1 MAFSKFQFINTDFLD
16 KIVWAYKRQKFEVL
30 AKKRVTSIEVLQELK
45 FMRRIDAI
53 ESKNQ
58 STK

>member
-1 MAFSKFQFINTDFLD
+1 MTGIN

>member
-1 MAFSKFQFINTDFLD
+1 MEVEEVTGIN
-16 KIVWAYKRQKFEVL
+16 KSAWVYKRQKLEVL

-45 FMRRIDAI
+45 FMKRIDAI
-53 ESKNQ
+53 ESKNK